1 MKQALNFIVMEIL
14 FMRVDLQ
21 TIKEKVLENII
32 KQKVNIIL
40 DNGKTIQVMVE
51 VYYIIKMEILNM
63 KVILLMIDL
72 KEMEN

>member
-32 KQKVNIIL
+32 KQNFNIIL

-51 VYYIIKMEILNM
+51 VYYIIKIEILNM
-63 KVILLMIDL
+63 KVIS
-72 KEMEN
+72 

>member
-14 FMRVDLQ
+14 FMRLDLQ

-51 VYYIIKMEILNM
+51 VYYIIKIEILNM
-63 KVILLMIDL
+63 KVIS
-72 KEMEN
+72 

>member
-40 DNGKTIQVMVE
+40 DNEKTIQVMVE
-51 VYYIIKMEILNM
+51 VYYIIKIEILNM
-63 KVILLMIDL
+63 KVIS
-72 KEMEN
+72 

>member
-32 KQKVNIIL
+32 KQKANIIL

-51 VYYIIKMEILNM
+51 VYYIIKIEILNM
-63 KVILLMIDL
+63 KVIS
-72 KEMEN
+72 

>member
-51 VYYIIKMEILNM
+51 VYYIIKIEILNM
-63 KVILLMIDL
+63 KVIS
-72 KEMEN
+72 